1 MTQFLVMLGGGI
13 GAVIRAFVTNFF
25 NNRINS
31 TYPIATLVVNIL
43 GSFDWSMHG
52 TDFKRYLD

>member
-1 MTQFLVMLGGGI
+1 MELEWGAFIMTQFLVILGGGI

-43 GSFDWSMHG
+43 GSF
-52 TDFKRYLD
+52 